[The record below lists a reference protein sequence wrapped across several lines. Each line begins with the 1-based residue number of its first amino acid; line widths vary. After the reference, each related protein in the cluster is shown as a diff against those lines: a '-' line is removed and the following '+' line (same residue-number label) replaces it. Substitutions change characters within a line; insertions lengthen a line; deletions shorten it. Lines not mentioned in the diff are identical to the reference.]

1 MKKQSALFISTLLV
15 LLLVLSGCASKKDIE
30 NTLRDAERAASQSKY
45 EEARGYY
52 KQVLAWD
59 KENRDAQ
66 YGLEDLEKAAANHD
80 QSTAHEISTAIAYCV
95 FDPALSGSTVPT
107 SGDYTLDEFLDK
119 CGSNFKKT
127 VLGDYLHVENV
138 KEISDSLVSTNKEGE
153 PIKGSEIRVGMYS
166 FKNGNVEF
174 SVYIPGSYDVGRDQ
188 IIYGGV
194 LPKN

>member
-1 MKKQSALFISTLLV
+1 MKKQTAFLISTLLV
-15 LLLVLSGCASKKDIE
+15 LVFILGGCASKKDIE

-80 QSTAHEISTAIAYCV
+80 QSTVHSISTAIAYCA
-95 FDPALSGSTVPT
+95 FDPALSGSTVPK
-107 SGDYTLDEFLDK
+107 SGDYSLDEFLDK
-119 CGSNFKKT
+119 CGSSFKT
-127 VLGDYLHVENV
+127 MVLKDYMLVDSV
-138 KEISDSLVSTNKEGE
+138 QEISDGLVSTDKDGN
-153 PIKGSEIRVGMYS
+153 PIKGSEIRVGMYN
-166 FKNGNVEF
+166 FTNGNIEL
-174 SVYIPGSYDVGRDQ
+174 SVYIPGSYDIGRDQ